1 MVYIDHIVASIYR
14 LHNYNFR
21 QCSLC
26 DPLQRTMQF
35 DILDLRQRAYCLKM
49 FENAGHLRVHL
60 TTCTNGMFIIRNM
73 LCVGS

>member
-1 MVYIDHIVASIYR
+1 MYIYHIVACIYR

-26 DPLQRTMQF
+26 DPLQHNFF
-35 DILDLRQRAYCLKM
+35 DILDLRQHAYCLKM
-49 FENAGHLRVHL
+49 FENAGHLCVHL
-60 TTCTNGMFIIRNM
+60 TTYTNGMFIIRNM